1 MQNIKGAIR
10 IFAILMALSCVFY
23 LSFTFVTRSWESK
36 AKAYADAYVERPD
49 IKDSINVWSKGDANE
64 AGKIRNQLMDERR
77 HFFLYD
83 SLAGKKIYLGLYTYE
98 SCKDKELSLGLDL
111 QGGMNVTMEVST
123 PDILDG
129 LAADKN
135 APDYFQA
142 KTKALAGTQT
152 TTDDYITL
160 FIRSYREVNPNGK
173 LASIFATGLKDQNIT
188 FNSSDEEV
196 EAALRKQA
204 EDAVETAKHVIETR
218 INEFGVAQPN
228 IQHLKSTN
236 RIMVELPGV
245 KDEERVTRILTSS
258 ATLEFWE
265 TYDLSE
271 INPAIS
277 AANEKLKIIL
287 GYKTDTAVFDSVPYK
302 PTYTGAKTKKD
313 TMLMDS
319 VARVRMDSAIVI
331 FDSIKANDT
340 TGRATERNPLGQYV
354 VSGNQD
360 PEGKGPIT
368 IGVRTKDTA
377 AVMAMLKRPELAG
390 ILPADLHLAWTA
402 KPIFT
407 DDGKP
412 FVWLLALRE
421 SNKGGAAMDGTNGQ
435 VTDARKTFN
444 QMSGSASPE
453 ISMTMDAEGSKNW
466 ARITGDN
473 VGRSIAIVLDNK
485 VYSYPTVNGAIT
497 GGQSQITGNFTN
509 QEADDLVRLLSTDK
523 LKATCNIVEKTVVGA
538 ELGDDAVK
546 AGLLSFIVALIVVLI
561 YMAFYYSKAG
571 IVADIAL
578 FINVFFIL
586 GILSSLG
593 AVLTLPGIA
602 GVVLTIALSVDAN
615 ILIFERIREEL
626 REGKNLANSV
636 ADGYK
641 HAMSSILDSN
651 LTTLILGIILYA
663 FGTGPVQG
671 FATTL
676 IIGIISS
683 MFCAIFIT
691 RLIFDGMLKRESNIT
706 FSVKATENVLRNKNF
721 KFVEKRRMFYLLSSA
736 IIVVGAI
743 FAFKHGG
750 FSLGVDFSGGRTY
763 TISFDN
769 PVDREKVRVEL
780 AKTLETAPIVK
791 TAGGDNQLKITTN
804 YLAKDVSDSADLTV
818 RKAIVAGVDAGAAG
832 NHYEIVSSVK
842 VGPSIANEVLAKS
855 FIVVA
860 VSCILMFLYIL
871 FRFRKWQF
879 GLGAVAALVHD
890 VLIVFSFYAIFDG
903 ILPFS
908 LELDQHFVAAI
919 LTVMGYSM
927 TDTVVVFDRIREFLA
942 GQAKDSVKDNTATI
956 NYALNSTLSRTIN
969 TSMITFFVLLAIF
982 IFGGDTIR
990 GFSFA
995 LLIGIV
1001 IGTYSSLCIATPIV
1015 VDFDKKNKA
1024 IDIEQKKPKATMA

>member
-10 IFAILMALSCVFY
+10 IFAILMALSCLFY
-23 LSFTFVTRSWESK
+23 LSFTFVTRHWENK
-36 AKAYADAYVERPD
+36 AEAYVKSYMEQQSVTDYINQRANGNTRVAGD
-49 IKDSINVWSKGDANE
+49 VRDSIE
-64 AGKIRNQLMDERR
+64 AERK

-98 SCKDKELSLGLDL
+98 SSKDKELSLGLDL

-123 PDILDG
+123 PDIVRA
-129 LAADKN
+129 LAN
-135 APDYFQA
+135 YSEAPDFTQA
-142 KTKALAGTQT
+142 MEKAQKAQENSTE
-152 TTDDYITL
+152 DFITL
-160 FIRSYREVNPNGK
+160 FVRSYREVNPNGR
-173 LASIFATGLKDQNIT
+173 LASIFAAQLKDEKIT
-188 FNSSDEEV
+188 FNSPDDQV
-196 EAALRKQA
+196 EAALRKEA
-204 EDAVETAKHVIETR
+204 DDAVERAKLVIETR

-245 KDEERVTRILTSS
+245 KDEERVSKILESS
-258 ATLEFWE
+258 ANLEFWQ
-265 TYDLSE
+265 TYDFREVAQQMSE
-271 INPAIS
+271 V
-277 AANEKLKIIL
+277 NERLKIVL
-287 GYKTDTAVFDSVPYK
+287 GFKDSVPFYD
-302 PTYTGAKTKKD
+302 TLYRADYSAAKTKADSVKA
-313 TMLMDS
+313 DS
-319 VARVRMDSAIVI
+319 VAKIVLDSARMAH
-331 FDSIKANDT
+331 DSLIAMDT
-340 TGRATERNPLGQYV
+340 TGKAQEKNPIFDYAVMQ
-354 VSGNQD
+354 NQD
-360 PEGKGPIT
+360 PEGKGPTT
-368 IGVRTKDTA
+368 IGVLVKDTA
-377 AVMAMLKRPELAG
+377 AVMNMFRRPEVAG
-390 ILPADLHLAWTA
+390 ILPADCKLAWTA
-402 KPIFT
+402 KPEYL
-407 DDGKP
+407 DNGKP
-412 FVWLLALRE
+412 FLMLLALRE
-421 SNKGGAAMDGTNGQ
+421 SNKGGPVLEGDV

-453 ISMTMDAEGSKNW
+453 ISMSMNAQGTKDW
-466 ARITGDN
+466 ARITKDN
-473 VGRSIAIVLDNK
+473 IGRSIAIVLDDN
-485 VYSYPTVNGAIT
+485 VYSFPTVNGEIT
-497 GGQSQITGNFTN
+497 GGQSQITGRFDNE
-509 QEADDLVRLLSTDK
+509 EADDLVKLLNTGK
-523 LKATCNIVEKTVVGA
+523 LPAKCNIVEKTVVGA
-538 ELGDDAVK
+538 ELGQDAVR
-546 AGLLSFIVALIVVLI
+546 AGLLSFIVALIVVLV

-571 IVADIAL
+571 LVADFAL
-578 FINVFFIL
+578 FVNVFFIL

-626 REGKNLANSV
+626 REGKNLSNAI

-651 LTTLILGIILYA
+651 LSTLILGIILYA

-676 IIGIISS
+676 IIGILSS

-691 RLIFDGMLKRESNIT
+691 RLVFDWMLKKDQAIS
-706 FSVKATENVLRNKNF
+706 FSTKATENVLRNKTF
-721 KFVEKRRMFYLLSSA
+721 KFVENRRKFYLLSGA
-736 IIVVGAI
+736 IIALGVV
-743 FAFKHGG
+743 FAVKHGG

-763 TISFDN
+763 TVRFEE
-769 PVDREKVRVEL
+769 PVDRDAVRNEL
-780 AKTLETAPIVK
+780 AKTLEVAPIVK
-791 TAGGDNQLKITTN
+791 TAGGDDQLKITTN
-804 YLAKDVSDSADLTV
+804 VMAKEVTPESDSIVKSKIEAGIAS
-818 RKAIVAGVDAGAAG
+818 AIGSDKFD
-832 NHYEIVSSVK
+832 IVSSVK
-842 VGPSIANEVLAKS
+842 VGPSIANTVIAKS

-860 VSCILMFLYIL
+860 VSCLLMFLYIL

-942 GQAKDSVKDNTATI
+942 GAGKDTGVNNTSTI

-1024 IDIEQKKPKATMA
+1024 VANSNAKVTA

>member
-23 LSFTFVTRSWESK
+23 LSFTFVTRNWEK
-36 AKAYADAYVERPD
+36 KADAYANAYLERQD
-49 IKDSINVWSKGDANE
+49 VKDSINVWSGGDAQL
-64 AGKIRNQLMDERR
+64 AGEIHDSILAERR

-83 SLAGKKIYLGLYTYE
+83 SIAGKKVYLGMYTYQ

-123 PDILDG
+123 PDIVRA
-129 LAADKN
+129 LAN
-135 APDYFQA
+135 NSEAPDFTQA
-142 KTKALAGTQT
+142 MDKAVAAQANSNE
-152 TTDDYITL
+152 DFITL
-160 FIRSYREVNPNGK
+160 FVRSYKEVNPTGK
-173 LASIFATGLKDQNIT
+173 LASLFAGQLPKQDGIS
-188 FNSSDEEV
+188 FNSSDEQIES
-196 EAALRKQA
+196 ALRKEA
-204 EDAVETAKHVIETR
+204 DDAVERAKMVIETR

-228 IQHLKSTN
+228 VQHLKSTN

-245 KDEERVTRILTSS
+245 KDEERVSQILISS
-258 ATLEFWE
+258 ANLEFWKTFDAFE
-265 TYDLSE
+265 VNPY
-271 INPAIS
+271 IND
-277 AANEKLKIIL
+277 ANEKLKILL
-287 GYKTDTAVFDSVPYK
+287 GYKVDTVHVDSAKYRADYAK
-302 PTYTGAKTKKD
+302 AKTKKD
-313 TMLMDS
+313 TMRADS
-319 VARVRMDSAIVI
+319 VAKVRLDSAVVKL
-331 FDSIKANDT
+331 DSIKAADT
-340 TGRATERNPLGQYV
+340 TGLATERNPLGQYV
-354 VSGNQD
+354 VSGNPS
-360 PEGKGPIT
+360 PEQKGPIT

-377 AVMAMLKRPELAG
+377 AVMDMLRMPEVASSF
-390 ILPADLHLAWTA
+390 PSDLVLAWTA
-402 KPIFT
+402 KPDIM

-412 FVWLLALRE
+412 VVYLIALRKGP
-421 SNKGGAAMDGTNGQ
+421 KGGPVLDGNV

-453 ISMTMDAEGSKNW
+453 ISMTMNADGSRDW
-466 ARITGDN
+466 ARITKDN
-473 VGRSIAIVLDNK
+473 IGKSIAIVLDRK
-485 VYSYPTVNGAIT
+485 VYSYPTVNGEIS

-509 QEADDLVRLLSTDK
+509 TEADDLVKLLSTGK
-523 LKATCNIVEKTVVGA
+523 LPATCYIVEKTVVGA

-546 AGLLSFIVALIVVLI
+546 AGLLSFIVALVVVLL
-561 YMAFYYSKAG
+561 YMGFYYSKAG
-571 IVADIAL
+571 LVADIAL
-578 FINVFFIL
+578 FVNVFFIL

-615 ILIFERIREEL
+615 ILIFERVREEL
-626 REGKNLANSV
+626 REGKNLNNAI

-691 RLIFDGMLKRESNIT
+691 RLIFDWMLKKDQSIS
-706 FSVKATENVLRNKNF
+706 FSVAATENVLRNKNF
-721 KFVEKRRMFYLLSSA
+721 KFVEKRKYFYMLSGV
-736 IIVVGAI
+736 IILIGTI
-743 FAFKHGG
+743 MAFQHGG

-763 TISFDN
+763 TVRFEDA
-769 PVDREKVRVEL
+769 VDRESVRAEL
-780 AKTLETAPIVK
+780 EKTLTLAPIVK
-791 TAGGDNQLKITTN
+791 TAGSEEQLKITTN
-804 YLAKDVSDSADLTV
+804 YRSSDVDTSADRDV
-818 RKAIVAGVDAGAAG
+818 RMKLDAGLKAAAG
-832 NHYEIVSSVK
+832 GTPYKIVSSIK
-842 VGPSIANEVLAKS
+842 VGPSVANEVIAKS
-855 FIVVA
+855 VVVVV

-879 GLGAVAALVHD
+879 GLGAVAALLHD
-890 VLIVFSFYAIFDG
+890 VLIIFSFYAIFDG
-903 ILPFS
+903 LLPFP

-927 TDTVVVFDRIREFLA
+927 TDTVVVFDRIREFLSGA
-942 GQAKDSVKDNTATI
+942 GKEVSTDNTPMI

-969 TSMITFFVLLAIF
+969 TSMITFFVLLSIF
-982 IFGGDTIR
+982 IFGGETIR

-1001 IGTYSSLCIATPIV
+1001 IGTYSSLCIATPVV
-1015 VDFDKKNKA
+1015 VDFDRKNTATKA
-1024 IDIEQKKPKATMA
+1024 

>member
-23 LSFTFVTRSWESK
+23 LSFTFVTRNWEK
-36 AKAYADAYVERPD
+36 KADAYAESFVERQEV
-49 IKDSINVWSKGDANE
+49 KDSIDALAKGDPAL
-64 AGKIRNQLMDERR
+64 AGDIRDKMVAERR

-83 SLAGKKIYLGLYTYE
+83 STAGEKIFLNMYTYE
-98 SCKDKELSLGLDL
+98 SCKSKELSLGLDL
-111 QGGMNVTMEVST
+111 QGGMNVTLEIST
-123 PDILDG
+123 PDIVRA
-129 LAADKN
+129 LAN
-135 APDYFQA
+135 YSEAPDFKQA
-142 KTKALAGTQT
+142 EEKAIAAQATSNE
-152 TTDDYITL
+152 DYITL
-160 FIRSYREVNPNGK
+160 FIRAYKEVNPTGK
-173 LASIFATGLKDQNIT
+173 LASLFAAQLPKQDGIS
-188 FNSSDEEV
+188 FNSTDEQI
-196 EAALRKQA
+196 EAAVRKEA
-204 EDAVETAKHVIETR
+204 NDAVDRAKMVIETR

-228 IQHLKSTN
+228 VQHLESTN

-245 KDEERVTRILTSS
+245 KDEERVSQILVSS
-258 ATLEFWE
+258 ANLEFWK
-265 TYDLSE
+265 TYDAYE
-271 INPAIS
+271 INPAINE
-277 AANEKLKIIL
+277 ANERLKEVL
-287 GYKTDTAVFDSVPYK
+287 GYKVDTVHVDSQLYVANYSV
-302 PTYTGAKTKKD
+302 AKTKAD
-313 TMLMDS
+313 TMRADS
-319 VARVRMDSAIVI
+319 IAKVRLDSAVVKL
-331 FDSIKANDT
+331 DSIKAADT
-340 TGRATERNPLGQYV
+340 TGRANERNPIGQYV
-354 VSGNQD
+354 VSGNPD
-360 PEGKGPIT
+360 PEQKGPIT

-377 AVMAMLKRPELAG
+377 TVMAMFRMPEVASL
-390 ILPADLHLAWTA
+390 LPSDLFLAWTA
-402 KPIFT
+402 KPEVT

-412 FVWLLALRE
+412 FVFLLALRE
-421 SNKGGAAMDGTNGQ
+421 DNKGGPVLEGDV

-453 ISMTMDAEGSKNW
+453 ISMTMNAEGSRDW
-466 ARITGDN
+466 ARITKDN
-473 VGRSIAIVLDNK
+473 IGKSIAIVLDKK
-485 VYSYPTVNGAIT
+485 VYSYPTVNGEIT

-509 QEADDLVRLLSTDK
+509 AEADDLVKLLSTGK
-523 LKATCNIVEKTVVGA
+523 LPASCTIVEKTVVGA

-546 AGLLSFIVALIVVLI
+546 AGLLSFIVALVVVLL

-578 FINVFFIL
+578 FVNVFFIL

-615 ILIFERIREEL
+615 ILIFERVREEL
-626 REGKNLANSV
+626 REGKNLTNAI

-691 RLIFDGMLKRESNIT
+691 RLIFDWMLKKDQNIT
-706 FSVKATENVLRNKNF
+706 FSVKATENVLRNKTF
-721 KFVEKRRMFYLLSSA
+721 KFVEKRKMFYAISGA
-736 IIVVGAI
+736 IIILGAVM
-743 FAFKHGG
+743 AFQHGG
-750 FSLGVDFSGGRTY
+750 YSLGVDFSGGRTY
-763 TISFDN
+763 TVRFEET
-769 PVDREKVRVEL
+769 VDRETVRAEL
-780 AKTLETAPIVK
+780 EKTLTVAPIVK
-791 TAGGDNQLKITTN
+791 TAGSDQQLKITTN
-804 YLAKDVSDSADLTV
+804 YRASDVDTAADTDVRAKLEAGL
-818 RKAIVAGVDAGAAG
+818 KAAAG
-832 NHYEIVSSVK
+832 STPYKIMSSIK
-842 VGPSIANEVLAKS
+842 VGPSVAQEVIGKS
-855 FIVVA
+855 VLVVV
-860 VSCILMFLYIL
+860 VSCFLMFFYIL

-879 GLGAVAALVHD
+879 GLGAVAALLHD
-890 VLIVFSFYAIFDG
+890 VLIVFAFYAIFDG
-903 ILPFS
+903 ILPFP

-927 TDTVVVFDRIREFLA
+927 TDTVVVFDRIREFLGGA
-942 GQAKDSVKDNTATI
+942 GKDVKLDNTSTI

-982 IFGGDTIR
+982 IFGGETIR

-1015 VDFDKKNKA
+1015 VDFDRKNTATKA
-1024 IDIEQKKPKATMA
+1024 

>member
-23 LSFTFVTRSWESK
+23 LSFTFVTRNWEKK
-36 AKAYADAYVERPD
+36 AKAYAESYVERPEVQD
-49 IKDSINVWSKGDANE
+49 AITAKANGDMSLTVELRDSVVA
-64 AGKIRNQLMDERR
+64 ERM
-77 HFFLYD
+77 HYFLYD
-83 SLAGKKIYLGLYTYE
+83 STAGEKIFLGLYTYE
-98 SCKDKELSLGLDL
+98 SCKGKELSLGLDL

-123 PDILDG
+123 PDIVDALSG
-129 LAADKN
+129 HSE
-135 APDYFQA
+135 APDYTQA
-142 KTKALAGTQT
+142 KDKALLAQT
-152 TTDDYITL
+152 TSNEDYITL
-160 FIRSYREVNPNGK
+160 FIRAYREVNPSGK
-173 LASIFATGLKDQNIT
+173 LSALFATQLKADGIT
-188 FNSSDEEV
+188 FNSTDDQV

-204 EDAVETAKHVIETR
+204 DDAVERAKLVIETR

-228 IQHLKSTN
+228 VQHLKSTN

-245 KDEERVTRILTSS
+245 KDEERVSQILVSS
-258 ATLEFWE
+258 ANLEFWE
-265 TYDLSE
+265 TYHAYEVNQVISE
-271 INPAIS
+271 
-277 AANEKLKIIL
+277 ANEKLKTLL
-287 GYKTDTAVFDSVPYK
+287 GYKVDTVHVDSQLYAPVYDK
-302 PTYTGAKTKKD
+302 EVKTKAD
-313 TMLMDS
+313 TMRVDS
-319 VARVRMDSAIVI
+319 IAKVKLDSAVLAL
-331 FDSIKANDT
+331 DSIKATDT

-354 VSGNQD
+354 VSGNPDQ
-360 PEGKGPIT
+360 EQKGPMT
-368 IGVRTKDTA
+368 IGVLTKDTA
-377 AVMAMLKRPELAG
+377 AVMKMFRMPEIAAM
-390 ILPADLHLAWTA
+390 LPADLHLAWTA
-402 KPIFT
+402 QTEIT
-407 DDGKP
+407 DAGKP
-412 FVWLLALRE
+412 FVFLLALRE
-421 SNKGGAAMDGTNGQ
+421 GPRGGPVLEGD
-435 VTDARKTFN
+435 VITDARKTFN

-453 ISMTMDAEGSKNW
+453 ISMSMNAEGSKDW
-466 ARITGDN
+466 ARITEKN
-473 VGRSIAIVLDNK
+473 IGRSIAIVLDDK
-485 VYSYPTVNGAIT
+485 VYSYPNVNGAIT
-497 GGQSQITGNFTN
+497 GGNSQITGNFTN
-509 QEADDLVRLLSTDK
+509 EEADDLVKLLSTGK
-523 LKATCNIVEKTVVGA
+523 LPAKCTIVEKTVVGA

-546 AGLLSFIVALIVVLI
+546 SGLLSFIVALVVVLI

-571 IVADIAL
+571 LVADVAL
-578 FINVFFIL
+578 FVNVFFIL

-615 ILIFERIREEL
+615 ILIFERVREEL
-626 REGKNLANSV
+626 REGKNLSNAI

-691 RLIFDGMLKRESNIT
+691 RLIFDWMLRKEQNIT
-706 FSVKATENVLRNKNF
+706 FSVAATENVLRNKNF
-721 KFVEKRRMFYLLSSA
+721 KFVEKRKIFYMISGV
-736 IIVVGAI
+736 IIALGA
-743 FAFKHGG
+743 FFVFKHGG

-763 TISFDN
+763 TVAFKE
-769 PVDREKVRVEL
+769 PVDREAVRIEL
-780 AKTLETAPIVK
+780 GKTFGAAPIVK
-791 TAGGDNQLKITTN
+791 TSGSESTLKITTN
-804 YLAKDVSDSADLTV
+804 FLSKDVSGLADTTV
-818 RKAIVAGVDAGAAG
+818 RDALDAGVKAAAGATT
-832 NHYEIVSSVK
+832 YKVVSSVK

-855 FIVVA
+855 LLVVV

-903 ILPFS
+903 ILPFP

-942 GQAKDSVKDNTATI
+942 GAGKDVSVNNTSTI

-982 IFGGDTIR
+982 IFGGETIR

-1015 VDFDKKNKA
+1015 VDLDRKGTATKA
-1024 IDIEQKKPKATMA
+1024 

>member
-23 LSFTFVTRSWESK
+23 LSFTFVTRNWEK
-36 AKAYADAYVERPD
+36 KADAYVDSYMSQQSITDYINKRANGNNKLAGD
-49 IKDSINVWSKGDANE
+49 VRDSIE
-64 AGKIRNQLMDERR
+64 AERK

-83 SLAGKKIYLGLYTYE
+83 SLAGRKIYLGLYTYE

-123 PDILDG
+123 PDIVR
-129 LAADKN
+129 
-135 APDYFQA
+135 
-142 KTKALAGTQT
+142 ALANYTEAQDFNLAMEKAQKAQET
-152 TTDDYITL
+152 STDDFITL
-160 FIRSYREVNPNGK
+160 FIRAYHEVNPTGR
-173 LASIFATGLKDQNIT
+173 LASIFAAQLKEDNIT
-188 FNSSDEEV
+188 FNSTDEQV

-204 EDAVETAKHVIETR
+204 DDAVERAKLVIETR

-245 KDEERVTRILTSS
+245 KDEERVSRLLQSS
-258 ATLEFWE
+258 ANLEFWL
-265 TYDLSE
+265 TYDLRD
-271 INPAIS
+271 INPTITAV
-277 AANEKLKIIL
+277 NEKLKIVL
-287 GYKTDTAVFDSVPYK
+287 GYKKDTIPFVDSIYKPVYTNVKSKADSLKVDSIAQVRRDSARMAYDSLVAADTA
-302 PTYTGAKTKKD
+302 
-313 TMLMDS
+313 
-319 VARVRMDSAIVI
+319 
-331 FDSIKANDT
+331 
-340 TGRATERNPLGQYV
+340 GRANERNPLGDYV
-354 VSGNQD
+354 VAGNTD
-360 PEGKGPIT
+360 PEGKGPII
-368 IGVRTKDTA
+368 IGVKTKDTA
-377 AVMAMLKRPELAG
+377 AVMDMFQRPE
-390 ILPADLHLAWTA
+390 IVPMLPADLRLAWTA
-402 KPIFT
+402 KPEFT
-407 DDGKP
+407 EDGKP

-421 SNKGGAAMDGTNGQ
+421 GNKGGPVLEGDV

-444 QMSGSASPE
+444 QMSGTASPE
-453 ISMTMDAEGSKNW
+453 ISMTMNAQGSKDW
-466 ARITGDN
+466 ARITKENIGK
-473 VGRSIAIVLDNK
+473 SIAIVLDDN
-485 VYSYPTVNGAIT
+485 VYSFPTVNGEIT

-509 QEADDLVRLLSTDK
+509 TEADDLVKLLNTGK
-523 LKATCNIVEKTVVGA
+523 LPAKCNIVEKTVVGA
-538 ELGDDAVK
+538 ELGQDAVRN
-546 AGLLSFIVALIVVLI
+546 GLLSFIVALIVVLV
-561 YMAFYYSKAG
+561 YMAFYYNKAG
-571 IVADIAL
+571 LVADVAL
-578 FINVFFIL
+578 FVNVFFIL

-615 ILIFERIREEL
+615 ILIFERVREEL
-626 REGKNLANSV
+626 REGKNLSNAI

-651 LTTLILGIILYA
+651 LTVLILGIILYA

-691 RLIFDGMLKRESNIT
+691 RLIFDWLLKKDQTIS
-706 FSVKATENVLRNKNF
+706 FSVKATENVLRNKAF
-721 KFVEKRRMFYLLSSA
+721 KFVENRRKFYMISGA
-736 IIVVGAI
+736 IIVLGII
-743 FAFKHGG
+743 FAVKHNG

-763 TISFDN
+763 TVRFEE
-769 PVDREKVRVEL
+769 PVQRDQVRDEL
-780 AKTLETAPIVK
+780 AKTFGVAPIVK
-791 TAGGDNQLKITTN
+791 TAGGDDQLKVTTN
-804 YLAKDVSDSADLTV
+804 FRAAEVDTAADKDVRRKLEAGLT
-818 RKAIVAGVDAGAAG
+818 AAAG
-832 NHYEIVSSVK
+832 DKYEIVSSVK
-842 VGPSIANEVLAKS
+842 VGPSIANEVIAKS

-860 VSCILMFLYIL
+860 VSCLLMFLYIL

-903 ILPFS
+903 ILPFA
-908 LELDQHFVAAI
+908 LELDQHFIAAI

-942 GQAKDSVKDNTATI
+942 GAGKDTSTNNTATI

-969 TSMITFFVLLAIF
+969 TSLITFFVLLAIF

-1015 VDFDKKNKA
+1015 VDFDKKSKAVANNKVTA
-1024 IDIEQKKPKATMA
+1024 

>member
-23 LSFTFVTRSWESK
+23 LSFTFVTRNWEKK
-36 AKAYADAYVERPD
+36 AKAYAESYVERPEV
-49 IKDSINVWSKGDANE
+49 KDSINTLANGDE
-64 AGKIRNQLMDERR
+64 AQAADIRRDMVAERT

-83 SLAGKKIYLGLYTYE
+83 STAGDDIFLNYTYQ

-123 PDILDG
+123 PDIVR
-129 LAADKN
+129 
-135 APDYFQA
+135 
-142 KTKALAGTQT
+142 ALAGTTANEPVFVQSQQKALEAQKGST
-152 TTDDYITL
+152 EDYITL
-160 FIRSYREVNPNGK
+160 FIRAYREVNPNGK
-173 LASIFATGLKDQNIT
+173 LASLFAAQLKGDNIT
-188 FNSSDEEV
+188 FNSTDEQV
-196 EAALRKQA
+196 EAAMRKEA
-204 EDAVETAKHVIETR
+204 DDAVERAKMVIETR

-228 IQHLKSTN
+228 VQHLKSTN

-245 KDEERVTRILTSS
+245 KDEERVSNMLVSS
-258 ATLEFWE
+258 ANLEFWK
-265 TYDLSE
+265 TYDYAEVYQNLVS
-271 INPAIS
+271 
-277 AANEKLKIIL
+277 ANERLKFLL
-287 GYKTDTAVFDSVPYK
+287 GFKVDTVHVDSQLYVAQ
-302 PTYTGAKTKKD
+302 YTKETKTKAD
-313 TMLMDS
+313 TMRADS
-319 VARVRMDSAIVI
+319 IAKVRLDSAVAVL
-331 FDSIKANDT
+331 DSIKRTDT
-340 TGRATERNPLGQYV
+340 TGRAAEKNPLFDLGV
-354 VSGNQD
+354 TANQD
-360 PEGKGPIT
+360 KDGKGPVT
-368 IGVRTKDTA
+368 IGFYTKDTA
-377 AVMAMLKRPELAG
+377 AVMRMLAMPE
-390 ILPADLHLAWTA
+390 IKMMFPNDLVFAWKA
-402 KPIFT
+402 KPEFT
-407 DDGKP
+407 DKGKP
-412 FVWLLALRE
+412 FVFLLALKKGA
-421 SNKGGAAMDGTNGQ
+421 KGGPVLEGDV
-435 VTDARKTFN
+435 VTDARKQFN
-444 QMSGSASPE
+444 QMSGSPYPE
-453 ISMTMDAEGSKNW
+453 ISMSMNAQGAKDW
-466 ARITGDN
+466 ARITKENIGK
-473 VGRSIAIVLDNK
+473 SIAIVLDKK
-485 VYSYPTVNGAIT
+485 VYSYPTVNQEIT
-497 GGQSQITGNFTN
+497 GGQSSISGNFTI
-509 QEADDLVRLLSTDK
+509 QEADDLVKLLSTGK
-523 LKATCNIVEKTVVGA
+523 LPATCNIVEKTVVGA
-538 ELGDDAVK
+538 ELGEDAVE

-578 FINVFFIL
+578 FVNVFFIL

-615 ILIFERIREEL
+615 ILIFERVREEL
-626 REGKNLANSV
+626 REGKNLSNAI

-691 RLIFDGMLKRESNIT
+691 RLIFDWMLKKEQNIG

-721 KFVEKRRMFYLLSSA
+721 NFVGKRKLFYLLSGG
-736 IIVVGAI
+736 IIAVGA
-743 FAFKHGG
+743 FMAFNHGG

-763 TISFDN
+763 TVRFEVPSGQPAIN
-769 PVDREKVRVEL
+769 REAVRTEL
-780 AKTLETAPIVK
+780 EKTLTIAPIVK
-791 TAGGDNQLKITTN
+791 TAGDENQLKITTN
-804 YLAKDVSDSADLTV
+804 YRSAEVDSAADNDV
-818 RKAIVAGVDAGAAG
+818 KAKLEAGLKAAAG
-832 NHYEIVSSVK
+832 STPYNIVSSIK
-842 VGPSIANEVLAKS
+842 VGPSIANEVIAKS
-855 FIVVA
+855 FVVVA
-860 VSCILMFLYIL
+860 VSCLLMFLYIL

-903 ILPFS
+903 ILPFP

-927 TDTVVVFDRIREFLA
+927 TDTVVVFDRIREFL
-942 GQAKDSVKDNTATI
+942 GNQAKDASANNTATI

-1015 VDFDKKNKA
+1015 VDFDKKGN
-1024 IDIEQKKPKATMA
+1024 ATKS

>member
-1 MQNIKGAIR
+1 
-10 IFAILMALSCVFY
+10 MALSCVFY
-23 LSFTFVTRSWESK
+23 LSFTFVTRSWEKKALQYATEYTAQQKIVDWVK
-36 AKAYADAYVERPD
+36 AKANGDPSNEG
-49 IKDSINVWSKGDANE
+49 ILMDSILA
-64 AGKIRNQLMDERR
+64 ERK

-83 SLAGKKIYLGLYTYE
+83 SLAGKKIYLKLYTY
-98 SCKDKELSLGLDL
+98 SDCKDKELSLGLDL
-111 QGGMNVTMEVST
+111 QGGMNVTMEVSS
-123 PDILDG
+123 PDIIRA
-129 LAADKN
+129 LAN
-135 APDYFQA
+135 YSQAPDFTQA
-142 KTKALAGTQT
+142 MEKANKAQLTS
-152 TTDDYITL
+152 TDDFITL
-160 FIRSYREVNPNGK
+160 FARSYKEVNPTGR
-173 LASIFATGLKDQNIT
+173 LSSLFAAQLKEQGIT
-188 FNSSDEEV
+188 FNSTDAEV
-196 EAALRKQA
+196 ESALRR
-204 EDAVETAKHVIETR
+204 ESDDAVERAKLVIETR

-245 KDEERVTRILTSS
+245 KDEERVSKILQSS
-258 ATLEFWE
+258 ANLEFWQ
-265 TYDLSE
+265 TYE
-271 INPAIS
+271 IAEIGPAID
-277 AANEKLKIIL
+277 AANERLKVIL
-287 GYKTDTAVFDSVPYK
+287 GYKTDTVRVDSSLYQADFTKVK
-302 PTYTGAKTKKD
+302 SKEDSALALSSAKLK
-313 TMLMDS
+313 L
-319 VARVRMDSAIVI
+319 DSAIRSL
-331 FDSIKANDT
+331 DSIAQADT
-340 TGRATERNPLGQYV
+340 AGRADERNPIGEYAV
-354 VSGNQD
+354 AGN
-360 PEGKGPIT
+360 PNGEGPMV
-368 IGVRTKDTA
+368 IGVLVKDTGTVGA
-377 AVMAMLKRPELAG
+377 MFRRSEVASVMPS
-390 ILPADLHLAWTA
+390 DLHFAWTA
-402 KPIFT
+402 KPENT
-407 DDGKP
+407 DKGAP

-421 SNKGGAAMDGTNGQ
+421 DRRGGPVLEGDV
-435 VTDARKTFN
+435 VTDARKSFN

-453 ISMTMDAEGSKNW
+453 ISMTMNAQGSKDW
-466 ARITGDN
+466 ARITKDN
-473 VGRSIAIVLDNK
+473 IGKSIAIVLDGN
-485 VYSYPTVNGAIT
+485 VYSYPNVNGEIT

-509 QEADDLVRLLSTDK
+509 READDLVKLLNTGK
-523 LKATCNIVEKTVVGA
+523 LPAKCNIVEKTVVGP
-538 ELGDDAVK
+538 ELGQEAVS

-626 REGKNLANSV
+626 REGKNLNNAV

-651 LTTLILGIILYA
+651 LTTLILGIILYS

-691 RLIFDGMLKRESNIT
+691 RLIFDWMLKKEQNIA
-706 FSVKATENVLRNKNF
+706 FSVKATENVLRDKKINF
-721 KFVEKRRMFYLLSSA
+721 VGKRKVFYMISAA
-736 IIVVGAI
+736 IIALGVVFYI
-743 FAFKHGG
+743 KNGG
-750 FSLGVDFSGGRTY
+750 FTLGVDFSGGRTY
-763 TISFDN
+763 TVRFDKA
-769 PVDREKVRVEL
+769 VDRESVRAEL
-780 AKTLETAPIVK
+780 GKTFGISPVVK
-791 TAGGDNQLKITTN
+791 TAGGDEQLKITTN
-804 YLAKDVSDSADLTV
+804 FRSVEVSPESDADVLAKLN
-818 RKAIVAGVDAGAAG
+818 AGITTAANG
-832 NHYEIVSSVK
+832 TSYEIMSSVK
-842 VGPSIANEVLAKS
+842 VGPTIANEVLAKS
-855 FIVVA
+855 FVVII
-860 VSCILMFLYIL
+860 VSCVLMFFYIL

-903 ILPFS
+903 ILPFP

-927 TDTVVVFDRIREFLA
+927 TDTVVVFDRIREFL
-942 GQAKDSVKDNTATI
+942 GGKSKDSAGDNTATI

-982 IFGGDTIR
+982 IFGGETIR

-1024 IDIEQKKPKATMA
+1024 TA

>member
-23 LSFTFVTRSWESK
+23 LSFTFVTRNWEKK
-36 AKAYADAYVERPD
+36 AKTYADSYVERQEVKD
-49 IKDSINVWSKGDANE
+49 KIAAMSNGDENRAGELRDSIIA
-64 AGKIRNQLMDERR
+64 ERT
-77 HFFLYD
+77 HYFLYD
-83 SLAGKKIYLGLYTYE
+83 STAGEEIFLKYTYQ
-98 SCKDKELSLGLDL
+98 SCKSKELSLGLDL

-123 PDILDG
+123 PDIIFALSG
-129 LAADKN
+129 RSE
-135 APDYFQA
+135 APDFKQA
-142 KTKALAGTQT
+142 QEKAVAAQLNSNE
-152 TTDDYITL
+152 DYITL
-160 FIRSYREVNPNGK
+160 FIRAYREVNPTGK
-173 LASIFATGLKDQNIT
+173 LASIFAGQLKNDGIT
-188 FNSSDEEV
+188 FNSSDDQV
-196 EAALRKQA
+196 EAALRKEA
-204 EDAVETAKHVIETR
+204 NDAVERAKLVIETR

-228 IQHLKSTN
+228 VQHLKSTN

-245 KDEERVTRILTSS
+245 KDEERVSNMLISS
-258 ATLEFWE
+258 ANLEFWE
-265 TYDLSE
+265 TYHAYE
-271 INPAIS
+271 VNQAIS
-277 AANEKLKIIL
+277 EANEKLKILL
-287 GYKTDTAVFDSVPYK
+287 GYKVDTMHVDSALYAPKYDA
-302 PTYTGAKTKKD
+302 TTKTKAD
-313 TMLMDS
+313 TMRVDS
-319 VARVRMDSAIVI
+319 LAKIMLDSAVLAM
-331 FDSIKANDT
+331 DSIKANDT

-354 VSGNQD
+354 VSGNPDQ
-360 PEGKGPIT
+360 EQKGPMT
-368 IGVRTKDTA
+368 IGVKTKDTA
-377 AVMAMLKRPELAG
+377 AVMAMFRMPEVVAMM
-390 ILPADLHLAWTA
+390 PPDLHFSWTA
-402 KPIFT
+402 KPEYT

-412 FVWLLALRE
+412 FVFLIALK
-421 SNKGGAAMDGTNGQ
+421 KGPRGGPVLEGD
-435 VTDARKTFN
+435 VITDARKTFN

-453 ISMTMDAEGSKNW
+453 ISMSMNAEGSKDW
-466 ARITGDN
+466 ARITEKN
-473 VGRSIAIVLDNK
+473 TGRSIAIVLDDK
-485 VYSYPTVNGAIT
+485 VYSYPNVNGAIT

-509 QEADDLVRLLSTDK
+509 EEADDLVKLLSTGK
-523 LKATCNIVEKTVVGA
+523 LPAKCTIVEKTVVGA

-546 AGLLSFIVALIVVLI
+546 AGLLSFIVALIVVLL

-578 FINVFFIL
+578 FVNVFFIL

-626 REGKNLANSV
+626 REGKNLTNAI

-691 RLIFDGMLKRESNIT
+691 RLIFDWMLKKEQNIT
-706 FSVKATENVLRNKNF
+706 FSVKATENVLRNKSF
-721 KFVEKRRMFYLLSSA
+721 KFVEKRKMFYAISA
-736 IIVVGAI
+736 IIIVLGGVML
-743 FAFKHGG
+743 FKNGG

-763 TISFDN
+763 TVRFDEVVN
-769 PVDREKVRVEL
+769 RETVRQEL
-780 AKTLETAPIVK
+780 EKTFTVAPIVK
-791 TAGGDNQLKITTN
+791 TAGSEEQLKITTN
-804 YLAKDVSDSADLTV
+804 YLANEVSVASDSIV
-818 RKAIVAGVDAGAAG
+818 KAALENGLKSAAGATP
-832 NHYEIVSSVK
+832 YKIVSSVK
-842 VGPSIANEVLAKS
+842 VGPSIANEVIAKS
-855 FIVVA
+855 FLVVA

-903 ILPFS
+903 ILPFP

-927 TDTVVVFDRIREFLA
+927 TDTVVVFDRIREFLGGA
-942 GQAKDSVKDNTATI
+942 GKDASTDNTSTI

-982 IFGGDTIR
+982 IFGGETIR

-1015 VDFDKKNKA
+1015 VDFDRKNT
-1024 IDIEQKKPKATMA
+1024 ATKS

>member
-23 LSFTFVTRSWESK
+23 LSFTFVTRSWEKK
-36 AKAYADAYVERPD
+36 ADTYAKAYVERQEV
-49 IKDSINVWSKGDANE
+49 KDSIDAMANGDVNR
-64 AGKIRNQLMDERR
+64 AGEIRAAIMTERR

-83 SLAGKKIYLGLYTYE
+83 SIAGKKVYLGMYTYE
-98 SCKDKELSLGLDL
+98 SCKEKELSLGLDL

-123 PDILDG
+123 PDIIR
-129 LAADKN
+129 
-135 APDYFQA
+135 
-142 KTKALAGTQT
+142 ALANYSEAQDFKEAERRAIAAQSTSNE
-152 TTDDYITL
+152 DYITL
-160 FIRSYREVNPNGK
+160 FLRAYKEVNPTAK
-173 LASIFATGLKDQNIT
+173 LASLFAAQLKSDNIT
-188 FNSSDEEV
+188 FNSTDEQV

-204 EDAVETAKHVIETR
+204 DDAVERAKLVIETR

-228 IQHLKSTN
+228 VQHLKSTN
-236 RIMVELPGV
+236 RIIVELPGV
-245 KDEERVTRILTSS
+245 KDEERVSQILVSS
-258 ATLEFWE
+258 ANLEFWE
-265 TYDLSE
+265 TYDAFE
-271 INPAIS
+271 VNGAIN
-277 AANEKLKIIL
+277 AANEALKEIL
-287 GYKTDTAVFDSVPYK
+287 GYKVDTVHVDSTLYQAK
-302 PTYTGAKTKKD
+302 YDGLKTKSD
-313 TMLMDS
+313 TMRADS
-319 VARVRMDSAIVI
+319 IAKVRLDSAVVKL
-331 FDSIKANDT
+331 DSIKATDT
-340 TGRATERNPLGQYV
+340 TGLANERNPIGQYV
-354 VSGNQD
+354 VSGNPD
-360 PEGKGPIT
+360 PDQKGPIT
-368 IGVRTKDTA
+368 IGVKTKDTA
-377 AVMAMLKRPELAG
+377 AVMKMLRMPEVVDM
-390 ILPADLHLAWTA
+390 LPSDLNLVWTA
-402 KPIFT
+402 KPEFT

-412 FVWLLALRE
+412 FVFLLALKE
-421 SNKGGAAMDGTNGQ
+421 SNKGGPVLEGDV

-453 ISMTMDAEGSKNW
+453 ISMTMNAEGSRDW
-466 ARITGDN
+466 ARITKDN
-473 VGRSIAIVLDNK
+473 VGKSIAIVLDKK
-485 VYSYPTVNGAIT
+485 VYSFPNVNQEIT

-509 QEADDLVRLLSTDK
+509 AEADDLVKLLNTGK
-523 LKATCNIVEKTVVGA
+523 LPATCYIVEKTVVGA

-578 FINVFFIL
+578 FVNVFFIL

-626 REGKNLANSV
+626 REGKNLANAI

-691 RLIFDGMLKRESNIT
+691 RLIFDWMLKKDQAIA
-706 FSVKATENVLRNKNF
+706 FSTKATENVLRNKNF
-721 KFVEKRRMFYLLSSA
+721 KFVEKRKMFYAISGVIILL
-736 IIVVGAI
+736 GAI
-743 FAFKHGG
+743 MAFKHGG

-763 TISFDN
+763 TVRFDEK
-769 PVDREKVRVEL
+769 VDRELVRTEL
-780 AKTLETAPIVK
+780 EKSLTIAPIVK
-791 TAGGDNQLKITTN
+791 TAGDENQLKITTN
-804 YLAKDVSDSADLTV
+804 YRAADVDTSADTDV
-818 RKAIVAGVDAGAAG
+818 RAKLDAGLNAAAG
-832 NHYEIVSSVK
+832 NTPYKIVSSIK
-842 VGPSIANEVLAKS
+842 VGPSVANEVIAKS
-855 FIVVA
+855 FLVVG
-860 VSCILMFLYIL
+860 VSCVLMFLYIL

-903 ILPFS
+903 ILPFP

-927 TDTVVVFDRIREFLA
+927 TDTVVVFDRIREFL
-942 GQAKDSVKDNTATI
+942 GTQTKDSIADNTSTI

-1015 VDFDKKNKA
+1015 MDFDRKNT
-1024 IDIEQKKPKATMA
+1024 ATKS

>member
-10 IFAILMALSCVFY
+10 IFAILMALSCLFY
-23 LSFTFVTRSWESK
+23 LSFTFVTRNWEKKASQYATEYTAQQKIVDWVK
-36 AKAYADAYVERPD
+36 AKANGDPSKEG
-49 IKDSINVWSKGDANE
+49 ILMDSILA
-64 AGKIRNQLMDERR
+64 ERK

-83 SLAGKKIYLGLYTYE
+83 SLAGNKIYLKLYTYE
-98 SCKDKELSLGLDL
+98 DCKDKELSLGLDL

-123 PDILDG
+123 PDILVA
-129 LAADKN
+129 LCSDKT
-135 APDYFQA
+135 APDFTQA
-142 KTKALAGTQT
+142 MQKATKAQETST
-152 TTDDYITL
+152 EDFITL
-160 FIRSYREVNPNGK
+160 FIRSYKEVNPTGR
-173 LASIFATGLKDQNIT
+173 LSALFATGLKEQNIT

-196 EAALRKQA
+196 EKALRK
-204 EDAVETAKHVIETR
+204 ESDDAVERAKLVIETR

-245 KDEERVTRILTSS
+245 KDEERVSKILQSS
-258 ATLEFWE
+258 ANLEFWQ
-265 TYDLSE
+265 TYE
-271 INPAIS
+271 IAEIGPAID
-277 AANEKLKIIL
+277 AANEKLKVIL
-287 GYKTDTAVFDSVPYK
+287 GYK
-302 PTYTGAKTKKD
+302 KD
-313 TMLMDS
+313 TVRVDS
-319 VARVRMDSAIVI
+319 SKYAPDYTTVKSKEDSATVQAAAKVKLDSAIRAL
-331 FDSIKANDT
+331 DSIAKADT
-340 TGRATERNPLGQYV
+340 AGKAAERNPIGEYAV
-354 VSGNQD
+354 AGN
-360 PEGKGPIT
+360 PNGKGPMI
-368 IGVRTKDTA
+368 IGVLVKDTGT
-377 AVMAMLKRPELAG
+377 VGAMFRRPEVASV
-390 ILPADLHLAWTA
+390 LPADLHLAWTA
-402 KPIFT
+402 KPENT
-407 DDGKP
+407 DKGAP
-412 FVWLLALRE
+412 YVWMLALKEDRR
-421 SNKGGAAMDGTNGQ
+421 GGPVLEGDV
-435 VTDARKTFN
+435 VTDARKSFN

-453 ISMTMDAEGSKNW
+453 ISMTMNAEGSRDW
-466 ARITGDN
+466 ARITKESIGK
-473 VGRSIAIVLDNK
+473 SIAIVLDGN
-485 VYSYPTVNGAIT
+485 VYSYPTVNTEIT

-509 QEADDLVRLLSTDK
+509 KEADDLVKLLNTGK
-523 LKATCNIVEKTVVGA
+523 LPAKCNIVEKTVVGP
-538 ELGDDAVK
+538 ELGQEAIQ

-626 REGKNLANSV
+626 REGKNLNNAI

-651 LTTLILGIILYA
+651 LTTLILGIILYS

-691 RLIFDGMLKRESNIT
+691 RLVFDWMLKKEQKIA
-706 FSVKATENVLRNKNF
+706 FSVAATENVLRDKKINF
-721 KFVEKRRMFYLLSSA
+721 VGKRKLFYILSSA
-736 IIVVGAI
+736 IIALGVVFYI
-743 FAFKHGG
+743 KNGG
-750 FSLGVDFSGGRTY
+750 FTLGVDFSGGRTY
-763 TISFDN
+763 TVRFDN
-769 PVDREKVRVEL
+769 AVDRESVRMEL
-780 AKTLETAPIVK
+780 GKTFGIAPVVK
-791 TAGGDNQLKITTN
+791 TAGGDEQLKITTN
-804 YLAKDVSDSADLTV
+804 FRSNEVSPEADADVLAKLN
-818 RKAIVAGVDAGAAG
+818 AGVTTAAKG
-832 NHYEIVSSVK
+832 TSYEIMSSVK
-842 VGPSIANEVLAKS
+842 VGPTIANEVLAKS
-855 FIVVA
+855 FVVIA
-860 VSCILMFLYIL
+860 VSCVLMFFYIL

-903 ILPFS
+903 ILPFP

-942 GQAKDSVKDNTATI
+942 GKAKEASGDNTATI

-982 IFGGDTIR
+982 IFGGETIR

-1024 IDIEQKKPKATMA
+1024 TA

>member
-23 LSFTFVTRSWESK
+23 LSFTFVTRNWEKK
-36 AKAYADAYVERPD
+36 AKTYAESYVERQEVKTAID
-49 IKDSINVWSKGDANE
+49 SMSAGDQSRAGVIRDSIIA
-64 AGKIRNQLMDERR
+64 ERT
-77 HFFLYD
+77 HYFLYD
-83 SLAGKKIYLGLYTYE
+83 STAGEKIFLKLYTYE
-98 SCKDKELSLGLDL
+98 SCKNKELSLGLDL

-123 PDILDG
+123 PDII
-129 LAADKN
+129 
-135 APDYFQA
+135 F
-142 KTKALAGTQT
+142 ALAGRSEAPDFKQAQEKAAAAQLTSNE
-152 TTDDYITL
+152 DYITL
-160 FIRSYREVNPNGK
+160 FIRAYREVNPTGK
-173 LASIFATGLKDQNIT
+173 LASLFAAQLKNDGIT
-188 FNSSDEEV
+188 FNSTDDQV
-196 EAALRKQA
+196 ELALRKEA
-204 EDAVETAKHVIETR
+204 DDAVERAKLVIETR

-228 IQHLKSTN
+228 VQHLKSTN

-245 KDEERVTRILTSS
+245 KDEERVSNMLISS
-258 ATLEFWE
+258 ANLEFWE
-265 TYDLSE
+265 TYHAYE
-271 INPAIS
+271 VNQAIS
-277 AANEKLKIIL
+277 AANEELKVLL
-287 GYKTDTAVFDSVPYK
+287 GYKVDTIHVDSQRYAPQYDKEV
-302 PTYTGAKTKKD
+302 KTKAD
-313 TMLMDS
+313 TMRVDS
-319 VARVRMDSAIVI
+319 IAKVRLDSAVLAL
-331 FDSIKANDT
+331 DSIKATDT

-354 VSGNQD
+354 VSGNPDEKQ
-360 PEGKGPIT
+360 EGPMT
-368 IGVRTKDTA
+368 IGVLTKDTS
-377 AVMAMLKRPELAG
+377 AVMKMFRMPEIAAMLP
-390 ILPADLHLAWTA
+390 PDLHLAWTA
-402 KPIFT
+402 KPEYT
-407 DDGKP
+407 DAGKP
-412 FVWLLALRE
+412 FVFLLALRE
-421 SNKGGAAMDGTNGQ
+421 GPRGGPVLEGD
-435 VTDARKTFN
+435 VITDARKTFN

-453 ISMTMDAEGSKNW
+453 ISMSMNAEGSKDW
-466 ARITGDN
+466 ARITEKN
-473 VGRSIAIVLDNK
+473 KGRSIAIVLDDK
-485 VYSYPTVNGAIT
+485 VYSYPNVNDAIT

-509 QEADDLVRLLSTDK
+509 QEADDLVKLLSTGK
-523 LKATCNIVEKTVVGA
+523 LPAKCYIVEKTVVGA
-538 ELGDDAVK
+538 ELGDDAVQ

-578 FINVFFIL
+578 FVNVFFIL

-615 ILIFERIREEL
+615 ILIFERVREEL
-626 REGKNLANSV
+626 REGKNLANAI

-691 RLIFDGMLKRESNIT
+691 RLIFDWMLRKEQNIS

-721 KFVEKRRMFYLLSSA
+721 NFVGKRKIFYLLSGA
-736 IIVVGAI
+736 IILLGAF
-743 FAFKHGG
+743 FAFQHGG

-763 TISFDN
+763 TVRFDEVVN
-769 PVDREKVRVEL
+769 RETVRAEL
-780 AKTLETAPIVK
+780 EKTLTIAPIVK
-791 TAGGDNQLKITTN
+791 TSGSEEQLKITTN
-804 YLAKDVSDSADLTV
+804 YRANDVDTAADRDV
-818 RKAIVAGVDAGAAG
+818 REKLEAGLKNAAGATP
-832 NHYEIVSSVK
+832 YKVVSSVK

-855 FIVVA
+855 FLVVA

-903 ILPFS
+903 ILPFP

-942 GQAKDSVKDNTATI
+942 GAGKDSNADNTSTI

-1015 VDFDKKNKA
+1015 MDLDRKNT
-1024 IDIEQKKPKATMA
+1024 ATKS